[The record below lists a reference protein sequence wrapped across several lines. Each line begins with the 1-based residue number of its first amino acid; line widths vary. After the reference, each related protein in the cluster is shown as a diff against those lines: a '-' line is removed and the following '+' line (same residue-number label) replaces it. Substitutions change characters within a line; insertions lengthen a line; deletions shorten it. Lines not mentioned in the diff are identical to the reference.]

1 MLYEGQAHEFQYAPR
16 GPPPA
21 HNACVPKAATM
32 ATVPVDGKCM
42 ENPLLGQEPLPQ
54 FLKIRPEHVEPAVRE
69 LLSENRARIE
79 ELATVPQPTFASVVE
94 PLEELQHRISRTW
107 SPVSHLNAVLNSD
120 ALRAGYNACLP
131 LLSAYQTD
139 LAQSEPLFRAYRTV
153 AEQEGAALAP
163 VQRQLLEHRVRDFR
177 LAGVGLSPQR
187 KESFKTAMLELTQL
201 QAKFEENVLDATN
214 HWNWHVRE
222 SAELTGLNEMLIE
235 QARRRAAERGLPGWV
250 LSLDQPTYV
259 AVVTD
264 AESEVLRRAFYE
276 AWTTRASDQGPNAG
290 RWDNSRTMEEILQRR
305 HAAARLLDFRNYA
318 EYALATRMATS
329 VAEVLRFLH
338 ELAGAARAAAQAE
351 FAELEAFAGRKLAAW
366 DVGFYAERLQRQRFS
381 VSQEELRPYF
391 PLPRVLSG
399 LFEVAERLFGVRIR
413 ERPGAPV
420 WHPDAR
426 LFDIE
431 NSRGEAVG
439 SFYLDAYARPNKR
452 SGAWM
457 DECVG
462 RKRLASG
469 AALPVAYLVC
479 NFLPPG
485 VEHPALLTHDDVLT
499 LFHEFGHGL
508 HHLLTRVDYPSIAG
522 INGVAWDA
530 VELPSQF
537 LENYAWHPEVLQR
550 ISGHFQ
556 SGEPLPAEQQQRLIA
571 TRSFHAGLQMM
582 RQLEF
587 ALFDFRIHTEY
598 SPEHGGRILEI
609 LREVREEVAVVPVP
623 EWNRFPNSFGHIFAG
638 GYAAGYYSY
647 KWAEVLAADA
657 FAAFEESG
665 VFDHS
670 TAQRFLDSILS
681 RGGSRDALDAF
692 IDFRG
697 RRPDVRALLK
707 QHGILGA
714 VRHSA

>member
-1 MLYEGQAHEFQYAPR
+1 
-16 GPPPA
+16 
-21 HNACVPKAATM
+21 M
-32 ATVPVDGKCM
+32 A
-42 ENPLLGQEPLPQ
+42 NPLLGQDPLPQ
-54 FLKIRPEHVEPAVRE
+54 FVQIRPEHVEPAVRE
-69 LLSENRARIE
+69 LLSANRARIE
-79 ELATVPQPTFASVVE
+79 ELATLCEPTFATVVE
-94 PLEELQHRISRTW
+94 PLEELQHRIARTW

-139 LAQSEPLFRAYRTV
+139 LAQSEPLFRACRTV
-153 AEQEGAALAP
+153 AERQGEGLAP
-163 VQRQLLEHRVRDFR
+163 AQRQLLRHRVRDFR
-177 LAGVGLSPQR
+177 LAGVGLPAER
-187 KESFKTAMLELTQL
+187 KERFKNAMLELTQL

-214 HWNWHVRE
+214 SWTRHVTDPQ
-222 SAELTGLNEMLIE
+222 ELRGLNEMLTE
-235 QARRRAAERGLPGWV
+235 QARRRATDRGLPGWL
-250 LSLDQPTYV
+250 LSLDQPTYL

-264 AESEVLRRAFYE
+264 AESQDLRRAFYE
-276 AWTTRASDQGPNAG
+276 AWTTRASDRGPDAG
-290 RWDNSRTMEEILQRR
+290 RWDNSGVMEQILR
-305 HAAARLLDFRNYA
+305 HRFEAGRLLDFANYA
-318 EYALATRMATS
+318 DYALATRMATS
-329 VAEVLRFLH
+329 GAEVLAFLH
-338 ELAGAARAAAQAE
+338 ELARAARPAARAE
-351 FAELEAFAGRKLAAW
+351 FAELESFAGRRLEAW
-366 DVGFYAERLQRQRFS
+366 DVGFFAERLQRERYS

-391 PLPRVLSG
+391 PLPRVLAG
-399 LFEVAERLFGVRIR
+399 LFEVAERLFAVRIR

-420 WHPDAR
+420 WHTDAR
-426 LFDIE
+426 LFDIVAAG
-431 NSRGEAVG
+431 GEPVG
-439 SFYLDAYARPNKR
+439 SFYLDLYARPNKR

-485 VEHPALLTHDDVLT
+485 AERDALLTHDDVLT

-522 INGVAWDA
+522 INGVALDA

-550 ISGHFQ
+550 ISGHYQ
-556 SGEPLPAEQQQRLIA
+556 SGAPLPAQQQARLIA

-587 ALFDFRIHTEY
+587 SLFDFRIHCEY
-598 SPEHGGRILEI
+598 SPQRGARVLEI

-623 EWNRFPNSFGHIFAG
+623 EWNRFANSFGHIFAG

-665 VFDHS
+665 VFDRA
-670 TAQRFLDSILS
+670 TAQRFLDAILS
-681 RGGSRDALDAF
+681 RGGSRDALEAF
-692 IDFRG
+692 IEFRG
-697 RRPDVRALLK
+697 RRPDLRPLLK
-707 QHGILGA
+707 QHGILAAGGHA
-714 VRHSA
+714 P